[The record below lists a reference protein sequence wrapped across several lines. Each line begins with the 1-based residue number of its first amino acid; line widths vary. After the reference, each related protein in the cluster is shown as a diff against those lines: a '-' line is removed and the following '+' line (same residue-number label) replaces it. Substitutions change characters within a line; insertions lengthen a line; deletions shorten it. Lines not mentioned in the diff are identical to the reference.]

1 MERNEMIEILIEKAK
16 ITHEE
21 ATELLEK
28 FNWNLVDAII
38 FLERNGKIE
47 NKETTTIIEVKPEEQ
62 YQEDTKTNKESY
74 GGVGTILG
82 KIFRW
87 VGKFIKKGN
96 ENFFEIR
103 KDNENSIRISLI
115 ISALLLIFLSVPTVI
130 LLIIGLFCGY
140 KYSLSGKNTKYDEV
154 NKVFKKVSETA
165 DNVKKDFKESYEN

>member
-74 GGVGTILG
+74 GGV
-82 KIFRW
+82 KQ
-87 VGKFIKKGN
+87 
-96 ENFFEIR
+96 
-103 KDNENSIRISLI
+103 
-115 ISALLLIFLSVPTVI
+115 FLA
-130 LLIIGLFCGY
+130 
-140 KYSLSGKNTKYDEV
+140 KYLDG
-154 NKVFKKVSETA
+154 
-165 DNVKKDFKESYEN
+165 

>member
-1 MERNEMIEILIEKAK
+1 MGKVISFI
-16 ITHEE
+16 
-21 ATELLEK
+21 
-28 FNWNLVDAII
+28 NL
-38 FLERNGKIE
+38 K
-47 NKETTTIIEVKPEEQ
+47 
-62 YQEDTKTNKESY
+62 
-74 GGVGTILG
+74 GG
-82 KIFRW
+82 

-103 KDNENSIRISLI
+103 KDNENPIRISLI